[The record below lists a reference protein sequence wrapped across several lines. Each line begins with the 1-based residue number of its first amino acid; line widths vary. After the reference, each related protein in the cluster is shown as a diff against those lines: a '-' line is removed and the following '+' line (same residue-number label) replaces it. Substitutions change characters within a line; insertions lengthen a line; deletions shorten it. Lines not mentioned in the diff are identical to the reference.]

1 MRLPGL
7 DLVFRLTAPA
17 VDILVKDTG
26 VADLQISD
34 DEACVGPVRSD
45 FDAGADPL
53 DAAPARGPVEE
64 LLAAPRLP
72 RLRRRLEAHLRA
84 ALKALD
90 VAAQCRRR
98 RDAQDVVET
107 VGSTPV
113 ENFRTA
119 IMTVAAQQY
128 LGLRPVD
135 ADRPQQA
142 AQEGADLLAARPL
155 GGTKHGGDEAARAVE
170 HDDRLKAV
178 FVVGG
183 FEQPQLRPP
192 GDRTKL

>member
-7 DLVFRLTAPA
+7 DVIFGLAAPA
-17 VDILVKDTG
+17 VDILIEHARTAG
-26 VADLQISD
+26 IEIGD
-34 DEACVGPVRSD
+34 DEACVGPVRAG
-45 FDAGADPL
+45 FDAGDDPL

-64 LLAAPRLP
+64 LLEAARLAL
-72 RLRRRLEAHLRA
+72 LRRRLEAHLRA
-84 ALKALD
+84 GLKALD

-119 IMTVAAQQY
+119 KITFAAQQNP
-128 LGLRPVD
+128 GLRPVG

-142 AQEGADLLAARPL
+142 A
-155 GGTKHGGDEAARAVE
+155 
-170 HDDRLKAV
+170 
-178 FVVGG
+178 
-183 FEQPQLRPP
+183 
-192 GDRTKL
+192 